1 MRGRE
6 VFWMRFLTG
15 LFPERMRP
23 YAGRIIMTA
32 FGFLIAVLFL
42 TLGFWRTLLILI
54 LSVAG
59 YLLGK
64 WEDGAL
70 DIERLPIP
78 SRWK

>member
-1 MRGRE
+1 
-6 VFWMRFLTG
+6 MRFIARFLPDSMKP
-15 LFPERMRP
+15 F
-23 YAGRIIMTA
+23 AGRIVMTA

-42 TLGFWRTLLILI
+42 TIGFWRTLLILI

-78 SRWK
+78 GRWK